1 MVRAVLRN
9 GVFVP
14 LDPIPAEWTEGAPL
28 QVERSSDGNL
38 DGDAWL
44 EEMNRLCADST
55 PEADAAVQQVL
66 NEQRELGKQI
76 MRRPMGLD
84 P

>member
-14 LDPIPAEWTEGAPL
+14 LDPIPAEWAEGAPL
-28 QVERSSDGNL
+28 QVERSDEANR

-44 EEMNRLCADST
+44 EEMNQLCADST
-55 PEADAAVQQVL
+55 PKEDAAVQQVL
-66 NEQRELGKQI
+66 NEQRALGKQI
-76 MRRPMGLD
+76 MRRQMGLD